1 MPSINIENG
10 KRIEDLLEI
19 SHFTNSAHFLV
30 SEHNLTRKTTL
41 LNLRYMFN
49 GDIAIDNL
57 NNLYYSVEKIN
68 EIIDRIDDDFSKITK
83 RIDVINAKLEQIY
96 NDLGDDLDEFRKR
109 IENIYNELKQ
119 ADQDLYTYIT
129 KVINQEANTR
139 KDADDQLKIL
149 IDKERSERIQNDTV
163 LESKIKEISD
173 TIMPR
178 IEKVEQGL
186 EKEIKDRQDADANL
200 QGQITNISNVVTYH
214 GKAISALESKMAIA
228 ESNII
233 NNWNNLNSRVYAL
246 ENKITISNM
255 APGSLENG
263 KIWLQYF

>member
-68 EIIDRIDDDFSKITK
+68 EMIDRIDDDFSKITK
-83 RIDVINAKLEQIY
+83 RIDSINAKLEQIY

-129 KVINQEANTR
+129 NSITNEANAR
-139 KDADDQLKIL
+139 KDGDQQLQIL
-149 IDKERSERIQNDTV
+149 IDKERSERIQNDTI
-163 LESKIKEISD
+163 LENKIKEISD
-173 TIMPR
+173 TVLVR
-178 IEKVEQGL
+178 IKNVESGLEDEKKTREQG
-186 EKEIKDRQDADANL
+186 DANL
-200 QGQITNISNVVTYH
+200 QGQINVINNTLNDHGPRISN
-214 GKAISALESKMAIA
+214 LETRMSNA
-228 ESNII
+228 EANIT
-233 NNWNNLNSRVYAL
+233 NNYNSLNGRLSIL